1 MKYYCKILYLLLFS
15 FFLTNGLL
23 SQEMGNI
30 NGIVYNKVTKEG
42 IPDVQVFIKTLGMV
56 AISTE
61 DGLFELKDIPE
72 GVYVV
77 ETKAIGFVG
86 QKNESIKVLA
96 GQSTKI
102 EFILETDDL
111 VVDEITVSATKTAK
125 SIKSIGSPVHI
136 LGQRELE
143 QTEGRNIDEAL
154 LTVPGVFSEDRHH
167 GEAAVVS
174 FRGVG
179 LHTHVTRGI
188 LVLVDGVPITEAMGR
203 TTFEG
208 IDMYNAEK
216 VEVLKGPVSALYGP
230 NGITGVI
237 NVISKKPKDGIH
249 GGIDASYGSYNTSR
263 IAANINGGANGFNYL
278 IKGSYYNSVGY
289 QDRSDYSS
297 ARGGLKF
304 SKDFKKY
311 GKLAFSA
318 EYNSNSDLS
327 GGPLDSAQFV
337 ERSTE
342 ATLNFTGSDKKLYRL
357 NLDYVKTWDNSSALV
372 VNTYIR
378 GRFDEGHY
386 MDTRWG
392 KDDVK
397 LFGGEARYRT
407 VFTLAGKKNTLT
419 FGGRIDREDAYMEVY
434 LRDGETGAIGDL
446 DDQGESIYDMI
457 GFYMEDDFY
466 LSDKLVVTLGL
477 RYDIINYNWK
487 DQFNTVT
494 DNTSD
499 NTSIAALSPK
509 FGFAYNPVNQL
520 TVFGN
525 VGRGFNPPQISQLF
539 IGSSYSG
546 LANPDLK
553 PEYLTNYEIGVRGSF
568 IQKLDYQ
575 VSCFL
580 MDFIDQI
587 SSEIDPTV
595 STTVPVNKNIGDTR
609 HQGVEASINY
619 QVLEGLNTYVSYSY
633 LDARF
638 VENPE
643 NELINNVLR
652 KTPHNQFGAGVR
664 YGFKFGLTASIN
676 YKLLGEYYM
685 DNEMLNLYDGHS
697 IVNAKI
703 MYKKK
708 GFKASFSVNNLLDK
722 NYATW
727 AYASQSY
734 NPVTHQSSWG
744 QSYYAGWPRNFT
756 FTLGY
761 SF

>member
-1 MKYYCKILYLLLFS
+1 
-15 FFLTNGLL
+15 
-23 SQEMGNI
+23 
-30 NGIVYNKVTKEG
+30 
-42 IPDVQVFIKTLGMV
+42 
-56 AISTE
+56 
-61 DGLFELKDIPE
+61 
-72 GVYVV
+72 
-77 ETKAIGFVG
+77 
-86 QKNESIKVLA
+86 
-96 GQSTKI
+96 
-102 EFILETDDL
+102 
-111 VVDEITVSATKTAK
+111 
-125 SIKSIGSPVHI
+125 
-136 LGQRELE
+136 
-143 QTEGRNIDEAL
+143 
-154 LTVPGVFSEDRHH
+154 
-167 GEAAVVS
+167 
-174 FRGVG
+174 
-179 LHTHVTRGI
+179 
-188 LVLVDGVPITEAMGR
+188 
-203 TTFEG
+203 
-208 IDMYNAEK
+208 
-216 VEVLKGPVSALYGP
+216 
-230 NGITGVI
+230 
-237 NVISKKPKDGIH
+237 
-249 GGIDASYGSYNTSR
+249 
-263 IAANINGGANGFNYL
+263 
-278 IKGSYYNSVGY
+278 
-289 QDRSDYSS
+289 
-297 ARGGLKF
+297 
-304 SKDFKKY
+304 
-311 GKLAFSA
+311 
-318 EYNSNSDLS
+318 
-327 GGPLDSAQFV
+327 
-337 ERSTE
+337 
-342 ATLNFTGSDKKLYRL
+342 
-357 NLDYVKTWDNSSALV
+357 
-372 VNTYIR
+372 
-378 GRFDEGHY
+378 
-386 MDTRWG
+386 
-392 KDDVK
+392 
-397 LFGGEARYRT
+397 
-407 VFTLAGKKNTLT
+407 
-419 FGGRIDREDAYMEVY
+419 MEVY

-499 NTSIAALSPK
+499 NTSRAALSPK

-619 QVLEGLNTYVSYSY
+619 QVLKGLNTYVSYSY